1 VTWLRVGGRST
12 APSATKRMIVS
23 ASPIPEHSVVELPRK
38 RGGWAWYLWVGDE
51 LYGSIRGEEAEA
63 VMERRLRE
71 LDELYEAVEADAR
84 RHGYSVQW

>member
-1 VTWLRVGGRST
+1 
-12 APSATKRMIVS
+12 MIVS

-51 LYGSIRGEEAEA
+51 LYGSIRGGPFATREEAEA
-63 VMERRLRE
+63 ARERRLRE

-84 RHGYSVQW
+84 LHGYRVQW